1 MSSSSQTRKKG
12 SKRSPKHINTFE
24 WLRDPY
30 EQLKRSSSFNGKG
43 VSDEEFFRFFEE
55 IGENRPTKSRS
66 HSKTRKSPKSPKPKS
81 PNPNPKPKSPKVK
94 SKSK

>member
-1 MSSSSQTRKKG
+1 MSSTRKKG
-12 SKRSPKHINTFE
+12 SKRSPKHITTFE

-30 EQLKRSSSFNGKG
+30 EQLKRSTSFNGKE

-55 IGENRPTKSRS
+55 IGERNRTKSRS
-66 HSKTRKSPKSPKPKS
+66 RSGSKTRKSPKSPKPKS
-81 PNPNPKPKSPKVK
+81 PKPKSPRPNPK

>member
-12 SKRSPKHINTFE
+12 SKRSPKQINTFE

-30 EQLKRSSSFNGKG
+30 EQLKRSTSFNGKG
-43 VSDEEFFRFFEE
+43 VSDEEFFHFFEE

-66 HSKTRKSPKSPKPKS
+66 RSKTRKSPKPKSPKPKS
-81 PNPNPKPKSPKVK
+81 PKPKSPKVK
-94 SKSK
+94 SNPK